1 MSPKEK
7 KELLNR
13 KQKLEARLYEIEESG
28 LLDSKD
34 ILMPCELSDI
44 LDELKEISLRINKIS
59 S

>member
-1 MSPKEK
+1 MPPKEE

-13 KQKLEARLYEIEESG
+13 KQKLEARLHEIEKSG

-34 ILMPCELSDI
+34 ILMPCEVSDI
-44 LDELKEISLRINKIS
+44 LDELKEISLRINKLS